1 MIIELEE
8 IIKKIQKN
16 GKAVFHVKVSPGS
29 DKTEWQ
35 DSLADGTLKLK
46 VKEAPERGKA
56 NQAVIEFIASFF
68 GVSKKAVSIIA
79 GGGARMKRIKIKK
92 S

>member
-1 MIIELEE
+1 MELEDLK
-8 IIKKIQKN
+8 KKISQT
-16 GKAVFHVKVSPGS
+16 GKAVFHVKVSPGA

-35 DSLADGTLKLK
+35 ESLADGTLKLK

-56 NQAVIEFIASFF
+56 NQSVINFIASFF
-68 GVSKKAVSIIA
+68 RVSRKSVSIIA
-79 GGGARMKRIKIKK
+79 GGGARLKRIKIKR